1 MLSSSAYQ
9 DVSNSYFIKRME
21 QCLYSILY
29 FDVIMILITL
39 MKLGM
44 VFKMYLN

>member
-1 MLSSSAYQ
+1 
-9 DVSNSYFIKRME
+9 ME
-21 QCLYSILY
+21 QCLYNILY

-44 VFKMYLN
+44 VFKMYLNEIYVNIKILKIVM